1 MPDSLAR
8 QRPQAEQM
16 MNDIFRRVGDLP
28 PLPAVAAK
36 VLEILK
42 DPDADLTALVSII
55 EKDQA
60 LTAKILRVSNSA
72 YYGLVR
78 RISTVK
84 DAVVTL
90 GLNNMRNQVLALSA
104 YSLMQGPASG
114 YALEA
119 GSLWDHSLCTGLC
132 AEHLADTLGYKSI
145 KDEVFIGGL
154 LHDIGKTILSYYVSA
169 RFSNILERVD
179 QLGQTFVEAE
189 RAELGFDHAEVGA
202 RVALRWNLPE
212 SLVSMIGDH
221 HKPDL
226 KSVNAARV
234 CLVHVADAIA
244 SMLGVGIGVDAL
256 EKRLREEAA
265 QLIGLTDHAVQDA
278 MAYMSDLGDLRE
290 YIGTH

>member
-8 QRPQAEQM
+8 QKPQAEQM

-60 LTAKILRVSNSA
+60 LTAKVLRVSNSA

-90 GLNNMRNQVLALSA
+90 GFNNMRNQVLALSA